1 MPPLFPASNSTPGH
15 GDIHITLLPPGNPS
29 FSKIS
34 YSYPL
39 KLLSSTPHVLES
51 DSEMLAKESMQD
63 VPPVDRA
70 GGCLPPITTSL
81 RPTLVPLVFIL
92 TYGGGLLAGDCIN
105 LKIRLDPCTRLVAA
119 TQGSTRVYKMPI
131 APSTSLHI
139 DQAPSFSEHQACSF
153 SKTGAV
159 QNLPHAL
166 TSRQD
171 LCVRICRGAGFWLA
185 PDPIQPFAGSLYA
198 QTQIFEVENGAS
210 VGVIDWVTEGRRA
223 RGESWAMAGW
233 KGKNEIWGIIPAHT
247 SESGPQAIIR
257 KERRI
262 LMVRDSVIL
271 EPDGVNNCGGISPL
285 VANAGVFGTLIL
297 YGPLFVPLARFFLG
311 EFTSLPRIG
320 ERNWNDSDGNENA
333 DILSS
338 RQRWKKNRVAREKAD
353 GVLWTAAEVRGGV
366 TVVKF
371 SAREVEGARA
381 WMGEI
386 LREEG
391 SVGRDFG
398 EGGLMFLR

>member
-1 MPPLFPASNSTPGH
+1 MPPLFPASTSSPGH
-15 GDIHITLLPPGNPS
+15 GNIHITLLPPCNPS
-29 FSKIS
+29 FSTLS

-39 KLLSSTPHVLES
+39 KLLPSAPHVFES
-51 DSEMLAKESMQD
+51 DPETLSKEGTQND
-63 VPPVDRA
+63 PAVGRA
-70 GGCLPPITTSL
+70 RPITASL

-131 APSTSLHI
+131 ALPNGLHS
-139 DQAPSFSEHQACSF
+139 DQTPSFSEHRASSF

-198 QTQIFEVENGAS
+198 QSQIFEVEKGAS

-233 KGKNEIWGIIPAHT
+233 KGKNEIWGIIPAYT
-247 SESGPQAIIR
+247 SKSGPQVAPR

-271 EPDGVNNCGGISPL
+271 EPDGVNNFGGISAL
-285 VANAGVFGTLIL
+285 VANAGVFGTLLL
-297 YGPLFVPLARFFLG
+297 YGPLFVPLSRFFLE
-311 EFTSLPRIG
+311 EFITLPRIG
-320 ERNWNDSDGNENA
+320 ERNWNDPDGKGNT
-333 DILSS
+333 DILSA
-338 RQRWKKNRVAREKAD
+338 RQRWKNSRVAREKAD

-391 SVGRDFG
+391 SVGMEFG
-398 EGGLMFLR
+398 ERGLMFLR

>member
-1 MPPLFPASNSTPGH
+1 MPPLFPASTSTPGH
-15 GDIHITLLPPGNPS
+15 GDIHITLLPPCNPS
-29 FSKIS
+29 FSTLS

-39 KLLSSTPHVLES
+39 KLLPSTPHVLES
-51 DSEMLAKESMQD
+51 DPETLAKKSTQD
-63 VPPVDRA
+63 DPAVGRA
-70 GGCLPPITTSL
+70 GGAPWPITTSL
-81 RPTLVPLVFIL
+81 RPSLVPLVFVL

-131 APSTSLHI
+131 ALPNALHT
-139 DQAPSFSEHQACSF
+139 DHGLSFSEHRASNF
-153 SKTGAV
+153 SKIGAV

-171 LCVRICRGAGFWLA
+171 LCVRVCRGAGFWLA

-210 VGVIDWVTEGRRA
+210 LGVIDWVTEGRRA

-233 KGKNEIWGIIPAHT
+233 KGKNEIWSIIPAHT
-247 SESGPQAIIR
+247 SESDPQVILR

-271 EPDGVNNCGGISPL
+271 EPDGVNNCGGISAL
-285 VANAGVFGTLIL
+285 VANAGVFGTLL
-297 YGPLFVPLARFFLG
+297 LHGPLFVPLSRFFLE

-320 ERNWNDSDGNENA
+320 ERHWNDSDGNENA
-333 DILSS
+333 SILSA
-338 RQRWKKNRVAREKAD
+338 RQMWKDKRIAMEKAD

-371 SAREVEGARA
+371 SAREVEGARS
-381 WMGEI
+381 WMGEMF
-386 LREEG
+386 REEG
-391 SVGRDFG
+391 SVGREFG